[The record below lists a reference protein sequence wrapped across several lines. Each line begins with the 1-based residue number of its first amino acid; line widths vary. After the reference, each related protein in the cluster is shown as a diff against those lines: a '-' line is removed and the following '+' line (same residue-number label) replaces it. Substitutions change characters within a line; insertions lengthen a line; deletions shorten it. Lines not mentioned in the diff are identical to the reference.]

1 MLQHNSRPEVGRFL
15 QCTLPL
21 FPRTTVNDHP
31 LGLVFDMDG
40 TLVDSGLDFQLIRR
54 EMGIADRQP
63 ILEAIQQMSPGEADR
78 CREILAR
85 HERAGAERATLMPG
99 VTDFLAEVRRRGW
112 PAAVLTRNTRPLTLL
127 TLDRL
132 GLHFDPIITRDDAPA
147 KPDPTA
153 IEQICAAWRLPPERI
168 VVIGDFLFD
177 VQVAHRAAARAV
189 LFTAGRDPQGLPG
202 ADEADF
208 LLESFQMS
216 DELFR
221 WLAELA

>member
-1 MLQHNSRPEVGRFL
+1 M
-15 QCTLPL
+15 
-21 FPRTTVNDHP
+21 NDHP

-112 PAAVLTRNTRPLTLL
+112 PAAVCRPISAHSSAV
-127 TLDRL
+127 DSSIRV
-132 GLHFDPIITRDDAPA
+132 
-147 KPDPTA
+147 K
-153 IEQICAAWRLPPERI
+153 
-168 VVIGDFLFD
+168 VVL
-177 VQVAHRAAARAV
+177 VMASPR
-189 LFTAGRDPQGLPG
+189 
-202 ADEADF
+202 
-208 LLESFQMS
+208 
-216 DELFR
+216 
-221 WLAELA
+221 